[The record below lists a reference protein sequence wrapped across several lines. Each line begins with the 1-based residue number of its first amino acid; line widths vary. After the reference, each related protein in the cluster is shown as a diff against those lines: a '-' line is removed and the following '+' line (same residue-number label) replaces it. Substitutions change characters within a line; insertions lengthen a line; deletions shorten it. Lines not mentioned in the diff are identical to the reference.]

1 MKNSIAKSVAFI
13 GVMAALVF
21 VVLTLETYVFIYFIK
36 PSPAFFSIPI
46 AISLSVFADWKKMF
60 MGGTILGVCAF
71 ILSFIVG
78 YTPFYNPLVSVL
90 PRIIMGIVAFGVMAG
105 MKSLLKNADSVF
117 ARDILPCALAGA
129 AGVLTNTVLV
139 LLMMFAFAGGDAFLE
154 TALATILSVNFLLEF
169 VCSVLLVPVFVRTM
183 RKVGGNFISI
193 PAEKEK
199 KETADREN

>member
-60 MGGTILGVCAF
+60 VGGTILGVCAF

-78 YTPFYNPLVSVL
+78 YAPFYNPVVSVL
-90 PRIIMGIVAFGVMAG
+90 PRIIMGIVAYGVLTGVRA
-105 MKSLLKNADSVF
+105 LCKNKKSVF
-117 ARDILPCALAGA
+117 VREVIPCSVAGA
-129 AGVLTNTVLV
+129 CGVITNTVLV

-154 TALATILSVNFLLEF
+154 TALATILSLNFLLEF
-169 VCSVLLVPVFVRTM
+169 ICALLLVPVFVRTM
-183 RKVGGNFISI
+183 RRVGGNFISI
-193 PAEKEK
+193 ATENKE
-199 KETADREN
+199 